1 MDLHDAVL
9 QVRAGK
15 RVERAER
22 LVHQQDLGLH
32 GECPRDAHALFHA
45 ARHFVRPLVLGLGHL
60 HQFEIVHHPVVAL
73 GLGLRG
79 AEHLVDGDRD
89 VAVDGQPRQQRV
101 VLEHDG
107 AVGPGFVDDLAFEE
121 DLAICRFQQAAQD
134 VEQGRLAASRMADQR
149 HELALIDAQV
159 HVAQH
164 FRRHLAAAE
173 AHADLFELEIGLGCH
188 GRVLPYCAET
198 PCDTK

>member
-1 MDLHDAVL
+1 MDFHDAVL
-9 QVRAGK
+9 QVRAGQ

-22 LVHQQDLGLH
+22 LVHQQHLGLH
-32 GECPRDAHALFHA
+32 GKRAGDADSLLHA

-60 HQFEIVHHPVVAL
+60 HQFEIVHHPVMAL
-73 GLGLRG
+73 GLALRA
-79 AEHLVDGDRD
+79 AEHLVHRDGD

-107 AVGPGFVDDLAFEE
+107 TVGARVVDHLAFEE
-121 DLAICRFQQAAQD
+121 DLAAGRLQQAAQD

-149 HELALIDAQV
+149 DELALLDAQV

-173 AHADLFELEIGLGCH
+173 AHADLFELEIGLSGH
-188 GRVLPYCAET
+188 GDCSYCAEA